1 MKESYERISPTAKLT
16 AYLRTFSD
24 IPFAKEI
31 AAESGAEKAFLELT
45 EESAKSMVRLAP
57 YWEARYKATNQ
68 IIEKCDITQIL
79 EIAAGLSPRG
89 LAMTRD
95 PKIICMITDL
105 PQILE
110 EERMIVDRM
119 LVKSNNHRPNLYY
132 RAVNALDKENLSAA
146 MAVFKDDRATA
157 IIAEG
162 LLPYFSRREKE
173 TLADNIHELL
183 KRYGGIWIA
192 TDVQTKQSMQ
202 KVSQIAEHTGK
213 RLARISNSTG
223 TDLESNLFIDDA
235 DIEQFF
241 NKAGFRMEEYSY
253 SNILGD
259 LSSIKLL
266 NLNEEE
272 ILRVQ
277 QLLKIKKTLILTP
290 QELR

>member
-1 MKESYERISPTAKLT
+1 
-16 AYLRTFSD
+16 
-24 IPFAKEI
+24 
-31 AAESGAEKAFLELT
+31 
-45 EESAKSMVRLAP
+45 MVRFAP
-57 YWEARYKATNQ
+57 YWEARYKGTNR
-68 IIEKCDITQIL
+68 ILAEHGITQIL

-95 PKIICMITDL
+95 SKIIYVVTDL

-110 EERMIVDRM
+110 EERMIADSM

-132 RAVNALDKENLSAA
+132 RAVNALDMESLSAA
-146 MAVFKDDRATA
+146 MSVFKDDRATA

-173 TLADNIHELL
+173 TLADNIRELL
-183 KRYGGIWIA
+183 GKYGGIWIA
-192 TDVQTKQSMQ
+192 TDVQTKQYMQ
-202 KVSQIAEHTGK
+202 KVSQIAENTGK

-266 NLNEEE
+266 NLNEAE

>member
-24 IPFAKEI
+24 IPFAKEL
-31 AAESGAEKAFLELT
+31 AAESGAEKAFLDLS

-57 YWEARYKATNQ
+57 YWEARYKGTNQ
-68 IIEKCDITQIL
+68 ILAEHGITQIL

-89 LAMTRD
+89 LEMTRD
-95 PKIICMITDL
+95 PKIIYAVTDL

-110 EERMIVDRM
+110 EERMIADRI
-119 LVKSNNHRPNLYY
+119 LVKLNNHRPHLYY
-132 RAVNALDKENLSAA
+132 RAVNALDMESLSAA
-146 MAVFKDDRATA
+146 MAIFKDNKATA

-162 LLPYFSRREKE
+162 LLPYFSRRENE
-173 TLADNIHELL
+173 TLADNIRESLR
-183 KRYGGIWIA
+183 RYGGIWIA
-192 TDVQTKQSMQ
+192 TDVQTKQYLQ
-202 KVSQIAEHTGK
+202 KVSQIAEQNGK
-213 RLARISNSTG
+213 RVASISDSTG
-223 TDLESNLFIDDA
+223 TDIESNLFIDDA

-253 SNILGD
+253 TNMLGD

-272 ILRVQ
+272 IRRVQ

>member
-24 IPFAKEI
+24 IPFAKEL
-31 AAESGAEKAFLELT
+31 AAESGAEKAFLDLS

-57 YWEARYKATNQ
+57 YWEARYKGTNQ
-68 IIEKCDITQIL
+68 ILAEHGITQIL

-89 LAMTRD
+89 LEMTRD
-95 PKIICMITDL
+95 PKIIYAVTDL

-110 EERMIVDRM
+110 EERMIADRI
-119 LVKSNNHRPNLYY
+119 LVKLNNHRPHLYY
-132 RAVNALDKENLSAA
+132 RAVNALDMESLSAA
-146 MAVFKDDRATA
+146 MAIFKDNKATA

-162 LLPYFSRREKE
+162 LLPYFSRRENE
-173 TLADNIHELL
+173 TLADNIRESLR
-183 KRYGGIWIA
+183 RYGGIWIA
-192 TDVQTKQSMQ
+192 TDVQTKQYLQ
-202 KVSQIAEHTGK
+202 KVSQIAEQTGK
-213 RLARISNSTG
+213 RVASISDSTG
-223 TDLESNLFIDDA
+223 TDIESNLFIDDA

-253 SNILGD
+253 TNMLGD

-272 ILRVQ
+272 IRRVQ

>member
-1 MKESYERISPTAKLT
+1 VKESYEKISPTAKLV

-24 IPFAKEI
+24 IPYAKEI
-31 AAESGAEKAFLELT
+31 ADESESEKAFRELT

-57 YWEARYKATNQ
+57 YWEARYKGTNQ
-68 IIEKCDITQIL
+68 ILAEHGITQIL

-89 LAMTRD
+89 LEMTRD
-95 PKIICMITDL
+95 PKIIYVVTDL

-110 EERMIVDRM
+110 EERMIADRM

-132 RAVNALDKENLSAA
+132 RAVNALDMESLSAT

-162 LLPYFSRREKE
+162 LLPYFNRREKE
-173 TLADNIHELL
+173 NLADNIHELL
-183 KRYGGIWIA
+183 RRYDGIWIT
-192 TDVQTKQSMQ
+192 TDVQTKQDMQ

-213 RLARISNSTG
+213 RLASISNSTG
-223 TDLESNLFIDDA
+223 TGLESNLFIDDT

-259 LSSIKLL
+259 LSSIILL

-277 QLLKIKKTLILTP
+277 QLFKIKRTLILTP
-290 QELR
+290 KK

>member
-1 MKESYERISPTAKLT
+1 MKESYEKISPTAKLT

-31 AAESGAEKAFLELT
+31 AAESGAEKAYLELT
-45 EESAKSMVRLAP
+45 DESAKSMVRLAP

-68 IIEKCDITQIL
+68 IIVEHGITQIL

-89 LAMTRD
+89 LEMTRD
-95 PKIICMITDL
+95 PEIICMVTDL

-110 EERMIVDRM
+110 EEKMIVDRI
-119 LVKSNNHRPNLYY
+119 LAKSNNHRSNLYY
-132 RAVNALDKENLSAA
+132 RTVNALDKENLSAA
-146 MAVFKDDRATA
+146 MAVFKDDRTTA

-173 TLADNIHELL
+173 TLADNIHALL
-183 KRYGGIWIA
+183 KRYGGLWVA
-192 TDVQTKQSMQ
+192 TDVQTKQYLQ
-202 KVSQIAEHTGK
+202 KVSQIAENTGK
-213 RLARISNSTG
+213 RVASVSNSTG

-253 SNILGD
+253 SNILGY
-259 LSSIKLL
+259 LSSIKTL
-266 NLNEEE
+266 NLNEAE

-290 QELR
+290 QERR

>member
-1 MKESYERISPTAKLT
+1 MKESYEKISPTAKLT

-31 AAESGAEKAFLELT
+31 AAESGAEKAYLELT
-45 EESAKSMVRLAP
+45 DESAKSMVRLAP

-68 IIEKCDITQIL
+68 IIVEHGITQIL

-89 LAMTRD
+89 LEMTRD
-95 PKIICMITDL
+95 PKIICMVTDL

-110 EERMIVDRM
+110 EEKMIVDRI
-119 LVKSNNHRPNLYY
+119 LAKSNNHRSNLYY
-132 RAVNALDKENLSAA
+132 RTVNALDKENLSAA
-146 MAVFKDDRATA
+146 MAVFKDDRTIA

-173 TLADNIHELL
+173 TLADNIRPLL

-192 TDVQTKQSMQ
+192 TDVQTKQYLQ
-202 KVSQIAEHTGK
+202 KVSQIAENTGK
-213 RLARISNSTG
+213 RVASVSNSTG

-259 LSSIKLL
+259 LSSIKSL
-266 NLNEEE
+266 NLNEAE

-290 QELR
+290 Q